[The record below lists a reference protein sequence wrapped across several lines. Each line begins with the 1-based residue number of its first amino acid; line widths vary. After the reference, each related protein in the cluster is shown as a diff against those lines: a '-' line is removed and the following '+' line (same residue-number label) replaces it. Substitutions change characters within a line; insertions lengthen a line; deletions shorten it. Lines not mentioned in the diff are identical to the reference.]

1 MQFQSPR
8 ADSSEL
14 LHLTPHESVTVRER
28 GPDRLVV
35 EAIYAPGGSPP
46 PAHFHPD
53 QDERFEVTAGRL
65 SVRLAGKERV
75 LGPGDVLDVPRG
87 VSHRMWNSC
96 GEPARAVWIT
106 EPAGRTHDWF
116 VVLDGLRRQ
125 GRVRR
130 DGMPGPLA
138 FGVYLTA
145 YRDVF
150 RLAGPQWL
158 LRGALALLAVLG
170 RLRGYEAP
178 RTADSLDRKHI

>member
-35 EAIYAPGGSPP
+35 EAIYAPGGSPT

-87 VSHRMWNSC
+87 EDRDAAAHSAFTPAASLPTDSFASPNSITVF
-96 GEPARAVWIT
+96 GFRKSGFSMPAKPGLIERFSTTIAC
-106 EPAGRTHDWF
+106 DWS
-116 VVLDGLRRQ
+116 
-125 GRVRR
+125 
-130 DGMPGPLA
+130 
-138 FGVYLTA
+138 T
-145 YRDVF
+145 F
-150 RLAGPQWL
+150 RIGIP
-158 LRGALALLAVLG
+158 
-170 RLRGYEAP
+170 
-178 RTADSLDRKHI
+178 